1 MYWLD
6 STIITFIGSISR
18 LISFCIKEEDRR
30 LSLEQQSHKD
40 ESLTA
45 CFFFFPGFGWIDVP
59 GFFHLIFY
67 ITHKTVDLLFRSL
80 VGSKYVYGVYVR
92 CSFLF

>member
-59 GFFHLIFY
+59 GFFHLIFLY
-67 ITHKTVDLLFRSL
+67 YSQNSRFTFSEFGWL
-80 VGSKYVYGVYVR
+80 
-92 CSFLF
+92 